1 MVAHVVDVCVCVH
14 LAVANAALVLELL
27 HELAALSQRRL
38 RLALPLLRRL
48 QLGLQPRDV
57 VVPLGHLLRAPHS
70 TGSQHTRLTRS

>member
-48 QLGLQPRDV
+48 QLGLQPGDA
-57 VVPLGHLLRAPHS
+57 VVPLSHLLRAPH
-70 TGSQHTRLTRS
+70 TAQDCNTRG